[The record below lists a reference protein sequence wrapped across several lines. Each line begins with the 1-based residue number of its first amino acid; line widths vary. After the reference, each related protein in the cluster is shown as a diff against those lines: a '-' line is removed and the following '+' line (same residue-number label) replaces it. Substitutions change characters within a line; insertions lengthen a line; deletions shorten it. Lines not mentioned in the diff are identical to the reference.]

1 MKGLFSSRD
10 NTNNKAKDQYVLGSS
25 STSKTKTNNNNNS
38 SSNGSSSSS
47 TSSRRKGSKQ
57 QQMEISRPTSFKL
70 IQSFN
75 TNGAGS
81 GNNTP
86 LTITSST
93 LLEGQLLQK
102 QIQDFA
108 LGESGVGMEN
118 NSDPSSSMSSIMTS
132 SSSSSGG
139 STTATTTNENDA
151 SSLSIVTP
159 NNRMKTMTHP
169 SPTMN
174 NASMAPSL
182 TSVLLQQ
189 GDRAHHKTKYTT
201 LSIST
206 PRDKSPVKS
215 PEMDMSADSLKKI
228 DENFENVLKMRAV
241 RQFEIEF
248 MIKNWTLKQKLLLIQ
263 MNEKLNTM
271 SHDNGVNGM
280 DRLHSEHS
288 SLSDEIGEIIS
299 VLFSYLQDYEHLI
312 TNVSNHQKRLRIV
325 LEVLRHLSVSL
336 RTREINF
343 VIEFIQQ
350 DGIHAMS
357 LLLTKVNRP
366 YKLNLGNDKQRKK
379 KVSRQLVELEVL
391 QQVILCFHGI
401 VDTDEGMVSFIQHAD
416 VIKHLL
422 MICDFEA
429 FLKEMVEYS
438 NFISDNSQNNETV
451 TSPRGAKPFTHLTN
465 QNSNSSSTSTS
476 TADNHTEGSSS
487 DEEPEADL
495 PSTITNNQVL
505 TSPRRKMT
513 KTLKGLVNE
522 LIIQKCNL
530 RSKILLLL
538 SVITYFP
545 GENGF
550 WVTLECVN
558 SYKLM
563 KNEKHRFQEIITCLE
578 STFYHEQELSGH
590 MLMFIN
596 AFLYGTKNSSFAS
609 HLYREFT
616 NIGLKQFI
624 KTNSE
629 KQGEITNSKLA
640 NQCKMFLDFEEA
652 ERQLFQRVF
661 KGDNQIS
668 KQDEE
673 LWLSISDPIEM
684 VQVMKM
690 RLGES
695 VEANSSMINT
705 LKLLLLVSMHK
716 NKDKLDSNWDVIE
729 KIISQTISPSGD
741 VQEKS
746 GGGGDRLETVK
757 LQALVDSQREQIQ
770 KFEKEKSKAMN
781 ILDQLSDITLNNKQ
795 NAILTVDQLDSSQQQ
810 EYPLLH
816 KLIQFSTNPLS
827 EKFAFNIEAKP
838 LEIAATS
845 SDMSNI
851 PPPPGMGGNIP
862 PPPGMGGDA
871 GNIPRPPGMGGNI
884 PPPPGMNGIPPPPG
898 MGGVPPPPG
907 MGGVPPPPGMGGVP
921 PPPGGG
927 IFGMFQT
934 KLPKIPDL
942 KASTD
947 TRKIHIAGDKINN
960 KEIEKT
966 GWFKLLE
973 THATSAAALLD
984 TRLFENNFLK
994 KETRDAPTGTDPS
1007 APALV
1012 TFLDAKVGY
1021 QLSLLLGYL
1030 KKSERE
1036 IRTCIIELN
1045 EKELQK
1051 QTIHALKDLCPDDEK
1066 FKEIEGFVQ
1075 KGDGYLEQLE
1085 PGDKLFYYLKDI
1097 PRLKQRFTAWSAQI
1111 YFEGSVRT
1119 VEPDI
1124 QSCINACKGVM
1135 ECKSFQKI
1143 LAFIVILV
1151 NFLNKA
1157 KTEKDKV
1164 FGFKLNFLTKLGDIK
1179 SSSDPNRSVM
1189 NYLCELMLVKEDKL
1203 IPTML
1208 KEIADYCEIGSRI
1221 EVPELK
1227 KEISKLGES
1236 LKIISAE
1243 LDYYKKEKKFVHDRF
1258 PAQLEE
1264 FYQQAKIEMDK
1275 ITKAQEKLEK
1285 TLKDLA
1291 VFFGE
1296 KEKEICETPHLFFS
1310 SVSTFLKQV
1319 EVTFTKI
1326 KEEKEKQKD
1335 AQLKKELK
1343 NFLQNRRT
1351 EGNMAI
1357 LSAVANGDIRK

>member
-1 MKGLFSSRD
+1 M
-10 NTNNKAKDQYVLGSS
+10 
-25 STSKTKTNNNNNS
+25 
-38 SSNGSSSSS
+38 
-47 TSSRRKGSKQ
+47 
-57 QQMEISRPTSFKL
+57 
-70 IQSFN
+70 
-75 TNGAGS
+75 
-81 GNNTP
+81 
-86 LTITSST
+86 
-93 LLEGQLLQK
+93 
-102 QIQDFA
+102 
-108 LGESGVGMEN
+108 
-118 NSDPSSSMSSIMTS
+118 
-132 SSSSSGG
+132 
-139 STTATTTNENDA
+139 
-151 SSLSIVTP
+151 
-159 NNRMKTMTHP
+159 
-169 SPTMN
+169 
-174 NASMAPSL
+174 
-182 TSVLLQQ
+182 
-189 GDRAHHKTKYTT
+189 
-201 LSIST
+201 
-206 PRDKSPVKS
+206 
-215 PEMDMSADSLKKI
+215 
-228 DENFENVLKMRAV
+228 
-241 RQFEIEF
+241 
-248 MIKNWTLKQKLLLIQ
+248 
-263 MNEKLNTM
+263 
-271 SHDNGVNGM
+271 
-280 DRLHSEHS
+280 
-288 SLSDEIGEIIS
+288 
-299 VLFSYLQDYEHLI
+299 
-312 TNVSNHQKRLRIV
+312 
-325 LEVLRHLSVSL
+325 
-336 RTREINF
+336 
-343 VIEFIQQ
+343 
-350 DGIHAMS
+350 
-357 LLLTKVNRP
+357 
-366 YKLNLGNDKQRKK
+366 
-379 KVSRQLVELEVL
+379 ELEVL

-401 VDTDEGMVSFIQHAD
+401 VDIDEGMVSFIQHAD

-438 NFISDNSQNNETV
+438 NFISEHSQSEMV
-451 TSPRGAKPFTHLTN
+451 TSPRGSKPFTHLTN
-465 QNSNSSSTSTS
+465 PNSNSSSTSTS
-476 TADNHTEGSSS
+476 TADNHTDGSSS

-495 PSTITNNQVL
+495 PSTCTNNQVI

-563 KNEKHRFQEIITCLE
+563 KNEKYRFKEIVTCLE
-578 STFYHEQELSGH
+578 STFYHEQELSAH

-596 AFLYGTKNSSFAS
+596 AFLYGTKQSSFAS

-640 NQCKMFLDFEEA
+640 TQCKMFLDYEDT
-652 ERQLFQRVF
+652 ERKLFQSVF

-684 VQVMKM
+684 AQVMKM

-716 NKDKLDSNWDVIE
+716 NKDKLDNNWSVIE
-729 KIISQTISPSGD
+729 QIISQTISPSGD

-746 GGGGDRLETVK
+746 GGGADRIEALK
-757 LQALVDSQREQIQ
+757 LQTLTEEQRKTIQ
-770 KFEKEKSKAMN
+770 KLEKERSKAID
-781 ILDQLSDITLNNKQ
+781 ILDQLSDITRNNKQ
-795 NAILTVDQLDSSQQQ
+795 NATLTVDQLDSPQQQQ

-827 EKFAFNIEAKP
+827 EKYGFNIDAKP
-838 LEIAATS
+838 LETATIH
-845 SDMSNI
+845 SDATNI
-851 PPPPGMGGNIP
+851 PPPPPPPTDNMGGNIP
-862 PPPGMGGDA
+862 PPPPGMDG
-871 GNIPRPPGMGGNI
+871 GNIPPPPPGLGP
-884 PPPPGMNGIPPPPG
+884 PPPPGMNGIPPPPS
-898 MGGVPPPPG
+898 
-907 MGGVPPPPGMGGVP
+907 
-921 PPPGGG
+921 GGG
-927 IFGMFQT
+927 LFGMFQT

-973 THATSAAALLD
+973 THASSAATLFD

-994 KETRDAPTGTDPS
+994 KETRDAPTGSDPS

-1012 TFLDAKVGY
+1012 TFLDSKVGY

-1045 EKELQK
+1045 DKELQK

-1124 QSCINACKGVM
+1124 QSCIKACKGVM

-1157 KTEKDKV
+1157 KTDKDKV
-1164 FGFKLNFLTKLGDIK
+1164 YGFKLNFLTKLGDIK
-1179 SSSDPNRSVM
+1179 SSSDPNRSVL

-1208 KEIADYCEIGSRI
+1208 NEIADYAEIGSRI

-1236 LKIISAE
+1236 LKIISTE

-1296 KEKEICETPHLFFS
+1296 KEKDVCETPHLFFA

-1319 EVTFTKI
+1319 DATFSKI